1 MKKIFGV
8 LLFVVLSN
16 IMHAQTCG
24 STNIALNKTVFA
36 SSEGEWHKKE
46 HAVDGDPT
54 TTWWGPLPSANEF
67 IYIDLG
73 QQYNLCKV
81 VIVWGG
87 DGRASNYTIDIS
99 NDAATWTTI
108 QTVTGNSAVTDV
120 RNVTGTG
127 RYVRI
132 KMTAFY
138 YNWATTYEIYELEVY
153 NTTTTNAPPTVSLTA
168 PVNNATFTAGSN
180 IALTATASD
189 ADGTV
194 SKVEFYNGAT
204 KLGEAT
210 SSPYTYTWTNVA
222 AGSYSLT
229 AKATDN
235 GNASTTSSAVNIT
248 VNTPS
253 ANAWNLSG
261 NTGTTPGTD
270 FIGTTDNQRLVIKTN
285 NNEAITVL
293 PGGNV
298 GIGTSSPSLQLE
310 VNGSLAAAAGVSG
323 AGGFVQ
329 LWPDNALHWKQ
340 GNYWGG
346 LRFGSVTALG
356 TVGWSEKMR
365 ITDAGNLGINTQN
378 PVMKLDINTGNGQ
391 DGINLS
397 NTNGFIRFY
406 SSSLPG
412 ESYNPITRQNDAG
425 IVFGTANTSSSFGF
439 VIAPWSN
446 QAAGLRIDNQ
456 GRVGI
461 GTSNTNDANYKLF
474 VETGIRTRKIK
485 VDQGSWADYVFD
497 SSYHLLPLQEVDKFI
512 RQNKH
517 LPGVPSAK
525 EVVKDG
531 LDVGENQAILL
542 KKIEELTLYMIEMK
556 KELTE
561 QAEVSK
567 KQQREI
573 DALKKVIQE
582 LQ

>member
-8 LLFVVLSN
+8 LFFAVLSN
-16 IMHAQTCG
+16 IVHAQTCG
-24 STNIALNKTVFA
+24 STNIALNKTAFA

-46 HAVDGDPT
+46 HAVDGDPS

-87 DGRASNYTIDIS
+87 DGRASNYTIDVS
-99 NDAATWTTI
+99 NDATNWTTI

-138 YNWATTYEIYELEVY
+138 FSWATTYEIYELEVY
-153 NTTTTNAPPTVSLTA
+153 NTTATNTPPTVSLTA

-180 IALTATASD
+180 ITLTATASD

-235 GNASTTSSAVNIT
+235 GNASTTSSVVNIT
-248 VNTPS
+248 VSTPS

-261 NTGTTPGTD
+261 NAGTTPGTD

-285 NNEAITVL
+285 NNEAVTVL

-298 GIGTSSPSLQLE
+298 GIGTSNPSSQLE
-310 VNGSLAAAAGVSG
+310 VIGAVAAATSN
-323 AGGFVQ
+323 GFIQ
-329 LWPDNALHWKQ
+329 LWPDNALIWKQ
-340 GNYWGG
+340 ANNWGG
-346 LRFGSVTALG
+346 LRFGSATALG
-356 TVGWSEKMR
+356 TAGWSEKMR
-365 ITDAGNLGINTQN
+365 ITDAGNLGINTQT

-397 NTNGFIRFY
+397 NTNGFTRFY
-406 SSSLPG
+406 SSSLNG
-412 ESYNPITRQNDAG
+412 NDYNPITRQNDAG
-425 IVFGTANTSSSFGF
+425 IIFGTANTSSSFGF

-446 QAAGLRIDNQ
+446 QTGGLRIDNQ

-461 GTSNTNDANYKLF
+461 GTSNTNDVNYKLF

-485 VDQGSWADYVFD
+485 VDQASWADYVFD
-497 SSYHLLPLQEVDKFI
+497 SAYHLPALSEVHQFI
-512 RQNKH
+512 KKNKH
-517 LPGVPSAK
+517 LPGVPSAAEITK
-525 EVVKDG
+525 EG
-531 LDVGENQAILL
+531 LDVGENQAVLL
-542 KKIEELTLYMIEMK
+542 KKIEELTLYIIEMK
-556 KELTE
+556 KDLTE
-561 QAEVSK
+561 QAEITK
-567 KQQREI
+567 KQQCEI
-573 DALKKVIQE
+573 DALKKIIRE